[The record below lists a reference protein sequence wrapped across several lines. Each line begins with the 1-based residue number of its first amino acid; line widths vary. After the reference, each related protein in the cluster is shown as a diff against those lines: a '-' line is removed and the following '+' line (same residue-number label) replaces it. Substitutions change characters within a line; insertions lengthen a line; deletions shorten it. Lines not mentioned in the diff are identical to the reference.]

1 MTRLSPA
8 SPEQL
13 AENQSLLA
21 LAAAAMGFEANSLK
35 VMARQPA
42 LLQGFMALS
51 GAILGPGASLDPVL
65 RQMIAHISSA
75 AAGCAYCQAHTAH
88 GAEHRG
94 ADAAKLEALWTF
106 ETSDLFSPAE
116 KAALSLALAAGSVP
130 NQSTDDHFAELKTH
144 YSEDEIV
151 EIVGVIALF
160 GFLNR
165 WNDTLA
171 TTLED
176 SPLAF
181 AEAHLAPKGWIG
193 DRHKD

>member
-1 MTRLSPA
+1 MTRISSAPQQQLDA
-8 SPEQL
+8 SQD
-13 AENQSLLA
+13 LLA

-42 LLQGFMALS
+42 ILQGFMSLS
-51 GAILGPGASLDPVL
+51 AAILGPGASLDPVL
-65 RQMIAHISSA
+65 RQMIAHIASA

-94 ADAAKLEALWTF
+94 ANAAKIDALWEY

-116 KAALSLALAAGSVP
+116 KAALDLALAAGSVP
-130 NQSTDDHFAELKTH
+130 NQSTDEHFDALRDHYT
-144 YSEDEIV
+144 EDEIV
-151 EIVGVIALF
+151 EIVAVIALF

-171 TTLED
+171 TSLED

-181 AEAHLAPKGWIG
+181 AEAHLAPIGWVG
-193 DRHKD
+193 DKHKD

>member
-1 MTRLSPA
+1 MTRIRSAPQQQLDA
-8 SPEQL
+8 SQD
-13 AENQSLLA
+13 LLT

-42 LLQGFMALS
+42 ILQGFMSLS
-51 GAILGPGASLDPVL
+51 AAILGPGASLDPVL
-65 RQMIAHISSA
+65 RQMIAHIASA

-94 ADAAKLEALWTF
+94 ANAAKLDALW
-106 ETSDLFSPAE
+106 EYEASDLFSPAE
-116 KAALSLALAAGSVP
+116 KAALDLALAAGSVP
-130 NQSTDDHFAELKTH
+130 NQSTDEHFDALRDHYT
-144 YSEDEIV
+144 EDEIV
-151 EIVGVIALF
+151 EIVAVIALF

-171 TTLED
+171 TSLED

-181 AEAHLAPKGWIG
+181 AEAHLAPKGWVG
-193 DRHKD
+193 DKHKD

>member
-1 MTRLSPA
+1 MTRILPANAAQLEASKDLLSMA
-8 SPEQL
+8 S
-13 AENQSLLA
+13 
-21 LAAAAMGFEANSLK
+21 AAMGFEANSLK

-42 LLQGFMALS
+42 ILQGFMGLS
-51 GAILGPGASLDPVL
+51 AAILGPGAQLDPVL
-65 RQMIAHISSA
+65 RQMIAHITSA

-94 ADAAKLEALWTF
+94 ADAEKLAAIWDF
-106 ETSDLFSPAE
+106 ETSDLFTSAE
-116 KAALSLALAAGSVP
+116 KAALDLALAAGSVP
-130 NQSTDDHFAELKTH
+130 NQATDEQFTALRAH

-151 EIVGVIALF
+151 EIAAVIALF

-181 AEAHLAPKGWIG
+181 AEAHLAARGWSG
-193 DRHKD
+193 DRHKS